1 MKPLAF
7 INKYGLSKAIKIVKG
22 RGKNID
28 YMWYNYNFETE
39 SGMYDKISIDDLD
52 IAVKAHILVES
63 YGGLEA
69 ARQEAHK
76 DCFAY
81 DKELLA
87 ACYLVNQCS

>member
-1 MKPLAF
+1 MNAVGYYNMPVWNFSNIRLAELEQAGDTGKF
-7 INKYGLSKAIKIVKG
+7 YKDLNIIIAAHALVK
-22 RGKNID
+22 
-28 YMWYNYNFETE
+28 
-39 SGMYDKISIDDLD
+39 
-52 IAVKAHILVES
+52 S